1 VTSRQHEHDKQGAE
15 LGGFSDMTDSL
26 QIRVH
31 TEKGGAVMYLQG
43 RVSIETSPDF
53 RDHLLAM
60 LRRPSP
66 SQAIAVDLSGVSYMD
81 TSGIATLIQA
91 LKVARIAGIAIH
103 LQGLQGRILHFFEA
117 TGVGSLFDANKATN
131 APAKTVS

>member
-1 VTSRQHEHDKQGAE
+1 
-15 LGGFSDMTDSL
+15 MTESL
-26 QIRVH
+26 QIRVQ
-31 TEKGGAVMYLQG
+31 TEKDRAVMYLQG

-66 SQAIAVDLSGVSYMD
+66 QEALAIDVAAVSYMD

-91 LKVARIAGIAIH
+91 LKVAREAGIAIH
-103 LQGLQGRILHFFEA
+103 LQGLQGRILHLFEA
-117 TGVGSLFDANKATN
+117 TGVGSLFDDARAADNSST
-131 APAKTVS
+131 TVVS